1 MKTRLFTLVGA
12 AGVLLAVPAF
22 AQMGTTTPA
31 PPPAKKPGILSRI
44 LHRGQPAP
52 APGTYAPNTGTYSP
66 NGGAMPM
73 GRRPMMGGVMPMTGG
88 VVGNKNTHVY
98 HLPGDRSQL
107 PSPQNR
113 VYFRSAAAAEAAGYH
128 RAGSG
133 SMGMRGHSPAMHPGM
148 TRHMGTYPTVV
159 H

>member
-1 MKTRLFTLVGA
+1 MKTRLIALVGA
-12 AGVLLAVPAF
+12 ASILLAVPAL
-22 AQMGTTTPA
+22 AQMGQTTTT
-31 PPPAKKPGILSRI
+31 PPPAKKPGLLSRI
-44 LHRGQPAP
+44 LHRGQPAT
-52 APGTYAPNTGTYSP
+52 APGSYAP

-88 VVGNKNTHVY
+88 VVGNKITHVY
-98 HLPGDRSQL
+98 HLPGDRGQL
-107 PSPQNR
+107 PAAQNR

-128 RAGSG
+128 RAGAG
-133 SMGMRGHSPAMHPGM
+133 SMSMNRTTRTMRPGM